1 MHQILKFFC
10 QDIIYQNTV
19 KMILDWFKGYVLTPK
34 LLIDYLRL
42 TYITGHNSDGN
53 PKTRIN

>member
-1 MHQILKFFC
+1 M
-10 QDIIYQNTV
+10 V

-34 LLIDYLRL
+34 LLTDYLRL

>member
-1 MHQILKFFC
+1 
-10 QDIIYQNTV
+10 
-19 KMILDWFKGYVLTPK
+19 MILDWFKGYVLTPK
-34 LLIDYLRL
+34 LLTDYPCL